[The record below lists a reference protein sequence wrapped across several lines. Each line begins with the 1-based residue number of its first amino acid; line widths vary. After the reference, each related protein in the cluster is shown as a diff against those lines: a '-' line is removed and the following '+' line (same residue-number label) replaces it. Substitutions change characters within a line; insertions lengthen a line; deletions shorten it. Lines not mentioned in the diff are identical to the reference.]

1 MLFRILIFLLLLL
14 VVRALIA
21 RLFGTG
27 RKASRKRARSG
38 FGKARATVRG
48 RMVKDPQCGI
58 YVATDLAV
66 RVRRKNMDLYFC
78 SEKCRD
84 KFLRGSQG

>member
-1 MLFRILIFLLLLL
+1 MFRILIFLLLLL
-14 VVRALIA
+14 VVRALVA

-27 RKASRKRARSG
+27 RKASGKRSRGGSSG
-38 FGKARATVRG
+38 VRDTVRG

-66 RVRRKNMDLYFC
+66 RTRRKNMDLYFC
-78 SEKCRD
+78 SEECRE
-84 KFLRGSQG
+84 KFLRGARN

>member
-1 MLFRILIFLLLLL
+1 MVLRILIFLLLLL

-27 RKASRKRARSG
+27 RKASGKRSRG
-38 FGKARATVRG
+38 RWNRARATVRG
-48 RMVKDPQCGI
+48 QMVKDPQCGI

-66 RVRRKNMDLYFC
+66 RTRTRDGNLYFC
-78 SEKCRD
+78 SDECRD
-84 KFLRGSQG
+84 KFLRQSQG

>member
-1 MLFRILIFLLLLL
+1 MLFRILILLLLLL
-14 VVRALIA
+14 VIRALVA

-27 RKASRKRARSG
+27 RRASRKRARGGS
-38 FGKARATVRG
+38 KRARATVRG

-66 RVRRKNMDLYFC
+66 RIRKKNADLYFC
-78 SEKCRD
+78 SEECRD

>member
-1 MLFRILIFLLLLL
+1 MLIRMLVFLLLLL

-27 RKASRKRARSG
+27 RKATRRRARGGSSR
-38 FGKARATVRG
+38 ARATVRG
-48 RMVKDPQCGI
+48 RMVKCPQCGI

-66 RVRRKNMDLYFC
+66 RIRKKNADLYFC
-78 SEKCRD
+78 SEECRD

>member
-27 RKASRKRARSG
+27 RKASRKRARGGSSG
-38 FGKARATVRG
+38 VRATVRG

-66 RVRRKNMDLYFC
+66 RTRRKNTDLYFC
-78 SEKCRD
+78 SEECRD
-84 KFLRGSQG
+84 KFLRRGRD

>member
-14 VVRALIA
+14 VVRALVA
-21 RLFGTG
+21 RLFGTR
-27 RKASRKRARSG
+27 RKASGKRARSG
-38 FGKARATVRG
+38 SGRARATVRG

-66 RVRRKNMDLYFC
+66 RTRRKNMDLYFC
-78 SEKCRD
+78 SEECRD
-84 KFLRGSQG
+84 TFLRGGRD

>member
-1 MLFRILIFLLLLL
+1 MLFRILILLLLLL

-27 RKASRKRARSG
+27 RKASRKRSRGGSG
-38 FGKARATVRG
+38 RTRATVRG

-66 RVRRKNMDLYFC
+66 RIRKKNADLYFC
-78 SEKCRD
+78 SEECRD

>member
-1 MLFRILIFLLLLL
+1 MILRFLFFLLLLL

-21 RLFGTG
+21 RLFGNR
-27 RKASRKRARSG
+27 RKASGNRSRGRANR
-38 FGKARATVRG
+38 ARATVRG

-66 RVRRKNMDLYFC
+66 RTRTKDTNLYFC
-78 SEKCRD
+78 SEECRD
-84 KFLRGSQG
+84 KFLRRGQD

>member
-1 MLFRILIFLLLLL
+1 MLIRILIFLLLLL

-27 RKASRKRARSG
+27 RKASRMRARGGSG
-38 FGKARATVRG
+38 RARATVRG

-66 RVRRKNMDLYFC
+66 HIRRKNMNLYFC
-78 SEKCRD
+78 SEECRD

>member
-1 MLFRILIFLLLLL
+1 MLIRILVFLLLLL

-27 RKASRKRARSG
+27 RKASRKRARDDSSR
-38 FGKARATVRG
+38 ARATVRG

-66 RVRRKNMDLYFC
+66 RIRRKNMDLYFC
-78 SEKCRD
+78 SEECRD
-84 KFLRGSQG
+84 KFLRRSRG